1 MCIRKK
7 YHEGFALHVALIFAL
22 SVYKLDM
29 KFFQEFPHGFWP
41 VLDVK
46 KIGLWLSKS
55 QKISHRLSKSN

>member
-29 KFFQEFPHGFWP
+29 KFFQEFSHGACFACKENWS
-41 VLDVK
+41 LIK
-46 KIGLWLSKS
+46 
-55 QKISHRLSKSN
+55 

>member
-29 KFFQEFPHGFWP
+29 KFFQEFSHGACFACKENWSLIKQ
-41 VLDVK
+41 VTEN
-46 KIGLWLSKS
+46 WS
-55 QKISHRLSKSN
+55 QIK

>member
-46 KIGLWLSKS
+46 KIGL
-55 QKISHRLSKSN
+55 